1 MTHAGTPAAPPPGFS
16 VNTSLLIDAGHNMAG
31 FGTFTFTAPA
41 VPAGTAVQITLKHS
55 EITGP
60 DGNADNY
67 YYPGMGMFRGHAAVA
82 PLSVLVLLY

>member
-1 MTHAGTPAAPPPGFS
+1 M
-16 VNTSLLIDAGHNMAG
+16 LIDAGHNMAG

-41 VPAGTAVQITLKHS
+41 VPAGTAVQIMLKHS

-67 YYPGMGMFRGHAAVA
+67 YYPGMGMSRANVAVVLLFA
-82 PLSVLVLLY
+82 LVLL